1 MKIRSIAWVAAAAI
15 TFITCVNPVQAEG
28 DPIVATVNGT
38 KILRSQ
44 VVEAYSN
51 LPEQYRQVPMDQL
64 YPVLVNSLIDSKL
77 AADQARKEKIHES
90 AEFKAELAAITDRLL
105 GAKLIQER
113 VDAKI
118 SDETVA
124 KRYADMVKEIGEQVE
139 VHARHILVKTEDEAK
154 ALATQMGMTWGGTG
168 EYQVKGAYY
177 YKEGQHEGTMWWG
190 TGGDEDTISAPMS
203 CVRFR
208 PLYPRNDEDKFFYC
222 RTEEEARVI
231 AGKMGMAWGGTSGE
245 DKVKGAYCYK
255 EGEHKGK
262 MWWGEGGAA
271 AERYAPVTADRFRP
285 LQQPKN
291 DTEDDEFYCCW
302 GAEFLGIYKLI

>member
-1 MKIRSIAWVAAAAI
+1 MATFVNADKSTSSEDDSNVSATFPWSDDVLQMQMAKFKIPGMTLGIVTKGGTGEVTNLYTVDEKTNPFFFCRTEEEAKVLAGQMGMTWGGTGTYRAKGAYYYKDGSHEGTMWWGTGGAAAA
-15 TFITCVNPVQAEG
+15 
-28 DPIVATVNGT
+28 
-38 KILRSQ
+38 
-44 VVEAYSN
+44 
-51 LPEQYRQVPMDQL
+51 
-64 YPVLVNSLIDSKL
+64 
-77 AADQARKEKIHES
+77 
-90 AEFKAELAAITDRLL
+90 
-105 GAKLIQER
+105 
-113 VDAKI
+113 
-118 SDETVA
+118 
-124 KRYADMVKEIGEQVE
+124 RYAEIPGTYRPLPPHQC
-139 VHARHILVKTEDEAK
+139 RTEDEAK

-302 GAEFLGIYKLI
+302 GAEFLGI